1 MGCSLRLSE
10 AAQAALRAHHWPGN
24 LRELHNALRYAA
36 ALAEQQI
43 DLEHLPDALQRSPAV
58 AQGRDT
64 VSDGALADTA
74 LDGPALRNATLEQV
88 LAQCQGNV
96 SEAARLLGVNRSTIH
111 RRIQRQQL
119 SRVFARQEGEQP

>member
-1 MGCSLRLSE
+1 
-10 AAQAALRAHHWPGN
+10 AHRWPGN

-43 DLEHLPDALQRSPAV
+43 DLEHLPDALQCSPAV
-58 AQGRDT
+58 AQGQDAF
-64 VSDGALADTA
+64 SEASLAGAACGGHA
-74 LDGPALRNATLEQV
+74 LHAATLEQV

-119 SRVFARQEGEQP
+119 SRVFARQDGERP